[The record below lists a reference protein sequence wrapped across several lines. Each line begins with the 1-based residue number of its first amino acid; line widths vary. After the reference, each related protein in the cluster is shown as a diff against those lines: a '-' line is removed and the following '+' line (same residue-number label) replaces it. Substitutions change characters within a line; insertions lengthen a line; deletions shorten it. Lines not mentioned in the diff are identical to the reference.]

1 MKKIITILLAL
12 VVTLTFC
19 FALSSCDNNT
29 DDDTIRLCEV
39 THSIFY
45 APQYLAIS
53 LGYFEEVGL
62 TVELTNGQGADKV
75 MTALL
80 TKEADI
86 GLMGCEQSIYVNL
99 QGKIDYPKII
109 AQLTKRDGSFLVARS
124 PIANFDYSN
133 IENAKVLMGRTG
145 GMPAM
150 ILQYILNNKG
160 YYNEV
165 NIDMDYGFDFGNL
178 GTTFA
183 GGVGDFVPLF
193 EPNASQLVKD
203 GKGYIVS
210 GIGLDSGEV
219 PYTCYAVSQTYL
231 ATHGEQVEKFLT
243 AVWKG
248 YTYLMTH
255 TNAEVAEKLKPFFD
269 TDIAVIESAIKNYK
283 DYDVWNA
290 TPVTSK
296 TAFERMQD
304 IMQNAGQITQRAD
317 YNKVVDNTIANK
329 VAK

>member
-1 MKKIITILLAL
+1 M
-12 VVTLTFC
+12 
-19 FALSSCDNNT
+19 
-29 DDDTIRLCEV
+29 
-39 THSIFY
+39 
-45 APQYLAIS
+45 
-53 LGYFEEVGL
+53 GYFEEVGL
-62 TVELTNGQGADKV
+62 KVELTNGQGADKV

-80 TKEADI
+80 TNEADI
-86 GLMGCEQSIYVNL
+86 GLMGCEQSIYVYL
-99 QGKIDYPKII
+99 QGKLDYPKIVG
-109 AQLTKRDGSFLVARS
+109 QLTKRDGSFLVARN
-124 PIANFDYSN
+124 PIANFDYKD
-133 IENAKVLMGRTG
+133 IDGKKVLMGRTG

-193 EPNASQLVKD
+193 EPNASQLVKE

-219 PYTCYAVSQTYL
+219 PYTCYAVSQSYL
-231 ATHGEQVEKFLT
+231 AKNTAKVEKFLE

-248 YTYLMTH
+248 YEYLMNNNVTV
-255 TNAEVAEKLKPFFD
+255 VANVLKPFFD

-290 TPVTSK
+290 TPVTSRA
-296 TAFERMQD
+296 AFERMQD
-304 IMQNAGQITQRAD
+304 IMTNAGQITKRAD
-317 YNKVVDNTIANK
+317 YDKVVDNTIANK
-329 VAK
+329 VK